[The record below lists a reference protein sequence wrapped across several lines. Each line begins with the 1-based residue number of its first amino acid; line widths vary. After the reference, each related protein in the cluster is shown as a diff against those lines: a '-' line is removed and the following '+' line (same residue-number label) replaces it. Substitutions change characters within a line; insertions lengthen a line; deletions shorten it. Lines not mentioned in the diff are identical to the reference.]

1 MNPCLGFQCA
11 QCINTTNCGWVSYS
25 IPSFCAIGGQKICPY
40 QGEKDESAWKNFVY
54 ALFFVVILFFI
65 FVCCYKIWIK
75 LNDVCENLT
84 RIRYT
89 QVPLDEV

>member
-1 MNPCLGFQCA
+1 MCTVYKHNKLHRP
-11 QCINTTNCGWVSYS
+11 YS

-54 ALFFVVILFFI
+54 ALFFVVILFFV
-65 FVCCYKIWIK
+65 FFCCYKTWIK
-75 LNDVCENLT
+75 LNDVYENLT

-89 QVPLDEV
+89 QVSLDEV